1 MRLTVVV
8 WLQVNVLGDNSTATL
23 AAQCM
28 LLVCPLA
35 ILVAMAATVR
45 GGGNSTTRTTPHHIV
60 HCRSSHHQ
68 MPWCGTE
75 KQSGAQGC
83 HNHLVAA
90 TQVLGWLRDLTCEW
104 PVSFSLMLPHRI
116 SHAARRAFSCSW
128 ETDTPLLSLRVTKT
142 KAEVLAALAEYD
154 PPDSSATSVSAPNNA
169 SQFLTL
175 HGSVEQEQPRREGVT
190 AGGGLILTPRS
201 PAEVSQPPLQPRAL
215 RHPLGPP
222 NSRNEAVVAGQPTQ
236 GGQAADAVDT
246 QAGPQGGVRTTGA
259 KKRGPVRRRKRARH
273 MFDAG
278 PNTVMFHRARE
289 AAWHELQE
297 DVTGEDEAVSDST
310 TDSDSDEIPG
320 TRDRSYFGGG
330 RIESGAAYTPS
341 ALGVEWNRAY
351 DMRGTTPL
359 TLHATVVGDA
369 GISQLC
375 DLTNAGLSSNE
386 QVFRYAAAALSVV
399 AARAEAGKCVCGPG
413 WSST

>member
-1 MRLTVVV
+1 
-8 WLQVNVLGDNSTATL
+8 
-23 AAQCM
+23 
-28 LLVCPLA
+28 
-35 ILVAMAATVR
+35 
-45 GGGNSTTRTTPHHIV
+45 
-60 HCRSSHHQ
+60 
-68 MPWCGTE
+68 
-75 KQSGAQGC
+75 
-83 HNHLVAA
+83 
-90 TQVLGWLRDLTCEW
+90 
-104 PVSFSLMLPHRI
+104 
-116 SHAARRAFSCSW
+116 
-128 ETDTPLLSLRVTKT
+128 
-142 KAEVLAALAEYD
+142 
-154 PPDSSATSVSAPNNA
+154 
-169 SQFLTL
+169 
-175 HGSVEQEQPRREGVT
+175 
-190 AGGGLILTPRS
+190 
-201 PAEVSQPPLQPRAL
+201 
-215 RHPLGPP
+215 
-222 NSRNEAVVAGQPTQ
+222 
-236 GGQAADAVDT
+236 
-246 QAGPQGGVRTTGA
+246 
-259 KKRGPVRRRKRARH
+259 
-273 MFDAG
+273 
-278 PNTVMFHRARE
+278 MFHRARE